1 MDVSRIARIS
11 VCKEK
16 YVCEGDTLYL
26 NDPAQEGESLM
37 FTRQAL
43 EGNEADTSA
52 AADVQK
58 DR

>member
-1 MDVSRIARIS
+1 MARIS
-11 VCKEK
+11 VCIEK

-37 FTRQAL
+37 FTRQAR